1 MKLIKRIQLIP
12 VFTALYNLELMFYFL
27 YNWLTA
33 NSTISQRLSI
43 LVLKIF
49 MTGPHS
55 FMYSFQG
62 GTAGAFSRI
71 TGSLGQAV
79 ATLTFDSNFQM
90 VSFIT
95 NTLPTDYRCNIF
107 SCFNSFVL
115 TDDTM
120 HVLYSLLPRE
130 DVCACTESLMELVKD
145 SSWVERVC

>member
-33 NSTISQRLSI
+33 NSTVFQRLSI

-107 SCFNSFVL
+107 SCFSSFVL
-115 TDDTM
+115 TDNTTFCI
-120 HVLYSLLPRE
+120 LYFLEKTSAHAQR
-130 DVCACTESLMELVKD
+130 A
-145 SSWVERVC
+145 SWNW

>member
-1 MKLIKRIQLIP
+1 MKLIKGIQLIP

-33 NSTISQRLSI
+33 NSTVFQRLSI

-115 TDDTM
+115 KDDTTFCI
-120 HVLYSLLPRE
+120 LYFLEKTSAHAQR
-130 DVCACTESLMELVKD
+130 A
-145 SSWVERVC
+145 SWNW